1 MSYETRL
8 RNTGQ
13 QPGAS
18 GTSTS
23 NSAGLA
29 GTGATHILSSFTAQF
44 PNALYIKP
52 GSSVTIHITGSNLF
66 INATTSTGAGGG
78 IGYFAMLAQQAKLY
92 GNDSAAR
99 IDAGTPTWRLLYNNA
114 TQQYGIW
121 QFLTPGD
128 YGSNPYL
135 RIMWG
140 VDSGMSVA
148 RSCHWLVDQWGW
160 SPFIANSS
168 VYIDSFGGVNTV
180 SVALSA
186 GYSSGNLQMIT
197 VPLATVVSFGLN
209 VLQRI
214 RISGSG
220 GFVGNMELFTTN
232 LEYTKA

>member
-1 MSYETRL
+1 MSLETRL
-8 RNTGQ
+8 RSTGQ
-13 QPGAS
+13 QVGGGGGSAD
-18 GTSTS
+18 
-23 NSAGLA
+23 SAGLA
-29 GTGATHILSSFTAQF
+29 GNANFYLLTSGNGALA
-44 PNALYIKP
+44 NALVLTP
-52 GSSVTIHITGSNLF
+52 GSSVTHHISGTGYYFNAITNGISTSGTGSFELF
-66 INATTSTGAGGG
+66 
-78 IGYFAMLAQQAKLY
+78 AQQAKLY
-92 GNDSAAR
+92 ANTSSAR
-99 IDAGTPTWRLLYNNA
+99 IDAGTPLWRLLYKND

-121 QFLTPGD
+121 QFLTPSD

-160 SPFIANSS
+160 APFINNSS
-168 VYIDSFGGVNTV
+168 YYIDTYGAANVV

-186 GYSSGNLQMIT
+186 GHSAGNLQMIT
-197 VPLATVVSFGLN
+197 VPLAVVVSFGLN

-220 GFVGNMELFTTN
+220 GFVGNMELLTTH